1 MLPHERGTKTESNKM
16 ETKYQ
21 IANLNSNVWYN
32 KHKSVRIA
40 LSFGQITENDK
51 FHIAVVVVVVVVFLC
66 LLLSLAQL

>member
-51 FHIAVVVVVVVVFLC
+51 FHIPVVVVFVVVFLS
-66 LLLSLAQL
+66 LLLSLA